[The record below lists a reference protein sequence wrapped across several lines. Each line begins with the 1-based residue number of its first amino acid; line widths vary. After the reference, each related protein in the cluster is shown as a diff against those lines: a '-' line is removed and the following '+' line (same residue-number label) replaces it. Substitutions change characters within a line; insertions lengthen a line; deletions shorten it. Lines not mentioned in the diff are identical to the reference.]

1 MTGRMAVLAAFCLG
15 LAPLAAFSATTY
27 TVTTTN
33 DSGAGS
39 FRQAIQN
46 LNSGSVPGA
55 ILFNISG
62 LAPYSIALQT
72 PLPAITNRVTID
84 GTGQPGFAG
93 SPIVELDGASL
104 VSGTDGLY
112 IMAGNSTVRG
122 LAIHGFSGAGIRLAS
137 AGGNVIQG
145 NFIGTDLTGMAALP
159 NGTGI
164 QIEIDAPNN
173 LIGGTIAGAGNVI
186 SGNAGHGL
194 LLNQSAGNVIQGNF
208 IGTDPSGVVNL
219 GNTLDGV
226 YLNNA
231 SSNAIGGVLYGA
243 GNTIVNNGAAGV
255 GIPAGTA
262 NAVRGNSIY
271 ANGGLGI
278 DLGVTGV
285 ETNTPGGPHT
295 GANDLQNYPVLT
307 AVVSSRNTTSIDGHL
322 NSTPNTSFQID
333 FYNSPVC
340 DPSGHGQGKTYLGS
354 ASITTDAN
362 GNASFDFSFAGL
374 LPIGSYVSA
383 TATDPAGNTS
393 EFSGC
398 QRFAPVNPVD
408 LGLTVSAA
416 PYAQVGDQLS
426 YSITVTNSGTNA
438 ASNVVLSDLLPASFN
453 YVSAFPSQGTV
464 NANAGQV
471 TCQFG
476 TLPAGSTATLL
487 IYVAPQTAGIFTNTA
502 SVAANEYNL
511 NAANATNLLAVNI
524 YLPVPP
530 VISTPPTSQ
539 LLNLGSLL
547 NLVAGVLGP
556 PGVRYQWR
564 LNGDNIPGATNATYS
579 VSTLL
584 SQNAGSYTVVV
595 SDEYGATTSPEAL
608 VSIANL
614 LSLPASDNF
623 ASRGILLGLGATEA
637 SNVNA
642 TREPG
647 EPNHAGVPGGK
658 SVWFTWTPLLS
669 GVATFSTAGS
679 SFDTLLAVYTGNS
692 VSNLT
697 EVASDDDAG
706 GYYTSQVM
714 FNAVAGT
721 TYAIAIDGAYGA
733 SGNIVL
739 NSSLDLLGAPV
750 PKITA
755 QPNNQVVGFGGTAN
769 FSVQATGSSLSYQWY
784 FNGAA
789 IPGATLSSLQVT
801 NVQAAKVGLYT
812 ARINSGSRTIYS
824 HAASLQIGVTDGV
837 VNANAIA
844 RDKFQ
849 AAVNAVLIATPSKA
863 FRQSS
868 GYSKQDAGASRGY
881 TTTQVFS
888 TYNSGTQSGEPN
900 HCDNPGGASSWTS
913 VQAIDTGVMTIDTD
927 GSSFSTILGVYTGN
941 GYDFSSLTPVACDVG
956 SGKGGTNSLVTFAA
970 TTNTIYYVAVDGL
983 YGAYGTVVLNSML
996 QVPPRINSQPV
1007 SRTAAPGAT
1016 VTLNTSVSGYTGPYC
1031 QWFLNGVRIPGA
1043 TSNVMTITNLQSA
1056 TAGTYQMIATNSLG
1070 TAVTVPACLLLN
1082 SALRLDSCSVG
1093 TSGGGASGDCFQM
1106 RLVGVAGS
1114 NYVLQASTDMVNWT
1128 PIATNAPAT
1137 GLWNFT
1143 DVQSTNFVRRFYRAV
1158 PGQ

>member
-1 MTGRMAVLAAFCLG
+1 MAALAAFCLG

-33 DSGAGS
+33 DNGAGS

-46 LNSGSVPGA
+46 VNSGTIPGA
-55 ILFNISG
+55 ILLNIPG
-62 LAPYSIALQT
+62 PAPYSITLQS

-84 GTGQPGFAG
+84 ATTQPGYAG
-93 SPIVELDGASL
+93 SPMVELNGASL
-104 VSGTDGLY
+104 GGGADGLF
-112 IMAGNSTVRG
+112 ITAGNSTVRG
-122 LAIHGFSGAGIRLAS
+122 LAIHGFSGSGIRLAA

-145 NFIGTDLTGMAALP
+145 NFIGTDLTGTTALP

-164 QIEIDAPNN
+164 QVEIDSPNN
-173 LIGGTIAGAGNVI
+173 LIGGTNSGNGNLI
-186 SGNAGHGL
+186 SGNSGHGIV
-194 LLNQSAGNVIQGNF
+194 LNQSPENLIQGNF
-208 IGTDPSGVVNL
+208 IGTDVSGVVSL
-219 GNTLDGV
+219 GNNLDGL

-231 SSNAIGGVLYGA
+231 SSNAIGGVFFGTA
-243 GNTIVNNGAAGV
+243 NTIMYNGGAGV

-262 NAVRGNSIY
+262 NAVRGNSIF
-271 ANGGLGI
+271 ANDGLGI
-278 DLGVTGV
+278 DLGPAGV
-285 ETNTPGGPHT
+285 QINAPGSPHT
-295 GANDLQNYPVLT
+295 GANNLQNYPVL
-307 AVVSSRNTTSIDGHL
+307 APIVSSDNSSFIHGSL
-322 NSTPNTSFQID
+322 NSTPSTSFQID
-333 FYNSPVC
+333 FYDSPVC

-354 ASITTDAN
+354 ASVATDAN
-362 GNASFDFSFAGL
+362 GNASVDFSFAGSI
-374 LPIGSYVSA
+374 PIGRYVSA

-393 EFSGC
+393 EFSAC
-398 QRFAPVNPVD
+398 QRFVPVNPID
-408 LGLTVSAA
+408 LGLTVNAA

-426 YSITVTNSGTNA
+426 YSITITNSGTNA
-438 ASNVVLSDLLPASFN
+438 ASNVILTDLLPASLN
-453 YVSAFPSQGTV
+453 YVSAFPSQGAA
-464 NANAGQV
+464 NANAGYV

-476 TLPAGSTATLL
+476 TLPAGGTATLL
-487 IYVAPQTAGIFTNTA
+487 IYVAPQTAGIFTNIA
-502 SVAANEYNL
+502 SVAADQYNL
-511 NAANATNLLAVNI
+511 NAANSTNLLAVNI

-530 VISTPPTSQ
+530 VISTPPAPQ
-539 LLNLGSLL
+539 LLNLGGLL

-579 VSTLL
+579 VSILL
-584 SQNAGSYTVVV
+584 SQNAGSYSVMV

-679 SFDTLLAVYTGNS
+679 SFDTLLAVYTGNNLT
-692 VSNLT
+692 NLT

-739 NSSLDLLGAPV
+739 NSSLDILGAPV

-755 QPNNQVVGFGGTAN
+755 QPNTQIVGFGGAAS
-769 FSVQATGSSLSYQWY
+769 FSVQATGNSLSYQWY

-789 IPGATLSSLQVT
+789 IPGATLPSLQVS
-801 NVQAAKVGLYT
+801 NVQANQVGLYT
-812 ARINSGSRTIYS
+812 ARINSGGRAIYS
-824 HAASLQIGVTDGV
+824 HAASLQIAVTDGL

-844 RDKFQ
+844 HDKYQ
-849 AAVNAVLIATPSKA
+849 AAVNAVLLATPTKSSRVTSSK
-863 FRQSS
+863 
-868 GYSKQDAGASRGY
+868 YSKQDAGASRGY

-888 TYNSGTQSGEPN
+888 TYASGTQSGEPN

-941 GYDFSSLTPVACDVG
+941 GYDFSNLTPVACDVG
-956 SGKGGTNSLVTFAA
+956 SGQGGTNSLVTFGA
-970 TTNTIYYVAVDGL
+970 TSNTVYYVAVDGVN
-983 YGAYGTVVLNSML
+983 GAYGTVVLHSTL
-996 QVPPRINSQPV
+996 QVPPRINSHPV
-1007 SRTAAPGAT
+1007 SQTAAPGAT
-1016 VTLNTSVSGYTGPYC
+1016 ITLNSSVSGYTGPYC
-1031 QWFLNGVRIPGA
+1031 QWFFNGARIPWA
-1043 TSNVMTITNLQSA
+1043 TSNIVTITNLQSA
-1056 TAGTYQMIATNSLG
+1056 TAGTYQMIATNGLG
-1070 TAVTVPACLLLN
+1070 TAVTIPACVLLN
-1082 SALRLDSCSVG
+1082 STLRMDSCSVG
-1093 TSGGGASGDCFQM
+1093 NAGGGTSGNCFQM
-1106 RLVGVAGS
+1106 RVVGVAGS
-1114 NYVLQASTDMVNWT
+1114 NYVIQASTDMVHWAS
-1128 PIATNAPAT
+1128 IATNAPPT

-1143 DVQSTNFVRRFYRAV
+1143 DGQSTNFIRRFYRIV

>member
-1 MTGRMAVLAAFCLG
+1 MAALAAFCLG

-33 DSGAGS
+33 DNGAGS

-46 LNSGSVPGA
+46 VNSGSSPGA
-55 ILFNISG
+55 IIFNISG
-62 LAPYSIALQT
+62 PAPYSISLQS

-84 GTGQPGFAG
+84 GTSQPGFAG
-93 SPIVELDGASL
+93 SPLVELDGASL
-104 VSGTDGLY
+104 GSGADGLY
-112 IMAGNSTVRG
+112 ITAGASTVRG

-145 NFIGTDLTGMAALP
+145 NFIGTDLTGTAALP

-164 QIEIDAPNN
+164 QIENDAPNN
-173 LIGGTIAGAGNVI
+173 LIGGTNAGAGNVI

-194 LLNQSAGNVIQGNF
+194 LFNQSPGNVIQGNF
-208 IGTDPSGVVNL
+208 IGTDASGAANL
-219 GNTLDGV
+219 GNTLDGI

-231 SSNAIGGVLYGA
+231 SSNAIGGVLFETA
-243 GNTIVNNGAAGV
+243 NTIMYNGGAGV

-278 DLGVTGV
+278 DLGATGAQ
-285 ETNTPGGPHT
+285 TNTPGGPHS

-307 AVVSSRNTTSIDGHL
+307 AVVSSRNTTFIDGRL
-322 NSTPNTSFQID
+322 NSAPNTTFQID
-333 FYNSPVC
+333 FYDSPVS
-340 DPSGHGQGKTYLGS
+340 DPSGHGQGKAYVGS
-354 ASITTDAN
+354 ASIVTDAN

-374 LPIGSYVSA
+374 LPIGTYVSA
-383 TATDPAGNTS
+383 TATDPVGNTS
-393 EFSGC
+393 EFSAC

-408 LGLTVSAA
+408 LGLIVSAA
-416 PYAQVGDQLS
+416 SYAQVGDQLS

-438 ASNVVLSDLLPASFN
+438 ASNVVLTDLLPASLN
-453 YVSAFPSQGTV
+453 YVSAFPSQGVAGT
-464 NANAGQV
+464 NAGYV

-476 TLPAGSTATLL
+476 TLPAGGAATLL
-487 IYVAPQTAGIFTNTA
+487 IYVAPQTAGIFTNIA
-502 SVAANEYNL
+502 SVTADQYNL
-511 NAANATNLLAVNI
+511 NAANSTNLLAVNI

-539 LLNLGSLL
+539 LLNLGGLL
-547 NLVAGVLGP
+547 NLVVGVLGP

-584 SQNAGSYTVVV
+584 SQNAGSYTVMV

-692 VSNLT
+692 LSNLT

-755 QPNNQVVGFGGTAN
+755 QPNSQIVGFGGTAN
-769 FSVQATGSSLSYQWY
+769 FSVQATGSGLSYQWY

-789 IPGATLSSLQVT
+789 ISGATLPSLQVT

-812 ARINSGSRTIYS
+812 ARVNSGSRSVYS
-824 HAASLQIGVTDGV
+824 HAASLQIALTDGV

-849 AAVNAVLIATPSKA
+849 ATVNAALIATPSK
-863 FRQSS
+863 SS
-868 GYSKQDAGASRGY
+868 QFTTSRYSKQAAGASRGY

-888 TYNSGTQSGEPN
+888 TYASGTQSGEPN

-970 TTNTIYYVAVDGL
+970 TTNTIYYVAVDGV

-1016 VTLNTSVSGYTGPYC
+1016 VSLNTSVSGYTGPYC
-1031 QWFLNGVRIPGA
+1031 QWFFNGVRIPWA
-1043 TSNVMTITNLQSA
+1043 TSNIVTITNLQSA

-1082 SALRLDSCSVG
+1082 SSLHLDSCSVG
-1093 TSGGGASGDCFQM
+1093 AAGVGTSGNGFQM

-1114 NYVLQASTDMVNWT
+1114 NYVLQASTDMVNWA
-1128 PIATNAPAT
+1128 PIATNTPAT

-1143 DVQSTNFVRRFYRAV
+1143 DGQSTNFVRRFYRAV